1 MEIVDIYDGK
11 KNKTGKTVERSE
23 KPILGEYRLSIHI
36 WITNSKGEIL
46 IQRRSA
52 NKKMFPNMWNETGGA
67 AISKETSEMTCAREF
82 EEELGVKPNMN
93 KAELIGTIKR
103 KYDYVDVWYI
113 KQDIDLKDIKMQ
125 KDEVSEVKYVTL
137 QELNQIIENK
147 EFVPTITPSLN
158 MFLNYLEMIK
168 EEQNTKQVWHA

>member
-36 WITNSKGEIL
+36 WITNSKGELL
-46 IQRRSA
+46 IQRRSP

-67 AISKETSEMTCAREF
+67 AASGETSEITCAREF
-82 EEELGVKPNMN
+82 EEELGVKPDMS

-103 KYDYVDVWYI
+103 KFDYIDVWHI
-113 KQDIDLKDIKMQ
+113 EQDIDLNGINMQ
-125 KDEVSEVKYVTL
+125 EDEVSEVKYVTL
-137 QELNQIIENK
+137 EELNQIIENK
-147 EFVPTITPSLN
+147 EFVPTIGPSLN
-158 MFLNYLEMIK
+158 MFLNYMEMIK
-168 EEQNTKQVWHA
+168 E